1 MRTAGIR
8 AGLLAAVISSLAS
21 EGRAVELEKPRGVE
35 TCEEASER
43 LFGRVPARSPAL
55 LKPPV
60 RTHYVEPIYPQDPL
74 CTNGR
79 GKWVGEALIGPD
91 GRIQHF
97 TVLRDSLFKP
107 SHPECGQAITD
118 AVREWR
124 YAPTVV
130 QGKPTPVC
138 MTVSVTIDSR

>member
-1 MRTAGIR
+1 MRRAGIR
-8 AGLLAAVISSLAS
+8 GALLVAMVCLLAS
-21 EGRAVELEKPRGVE
+21 EGRAVELAKPRHVE
-35 TCEEASER
+35 TCEEAAER
-43 LFGRVPARSPAL
+43 LFGREPARLPGL

-60 RTHYVEPIYPQDPL
+60 RLHYVKPTYPQDPL

-91 GRIQHF
+91 GRIQQL

-107 SHPECGQAITD
+107 NHPECGQAIAS

-138 MTVSVTIDSR
+138 MTVSVTVDSR